1 MISSKFIKY
10 PISFILLGT
19 IFMGCFQS
27 DYTKMVKAELAKGIR
42 KDSVLLGIYLGE
54 SRNDFYGKCFDLNKQ
69 QIATEGAGYSIQ
81 YLFTDSLVH
90 KNPTPIK
97 LLFVPAFD
105 DKNVITNIDLN
116 FSYQGWSPWNEHL
129 FADTLKTK
137 MMDLLMHWYGGNK
150 FVIAN
155 VDGKEIPVK
164 VDGNRRILV
173 YVRDEQSV
181 VVRVQDILHPKYRH
195 SISAEEVKK

>member
-1 MISSKFIKY
+1 
-10 PISFILLGT
+10 
-19 IFMGCFQS
+19 
-27 DYTKMVKAELAKGIR
+27 MVKAELAKGIR

-137 MMDLLMHWYGGNK
+137 MMDLLMHWYGGNE

-155 VDGKEIPVK
+155 VDGKEIPAK

-181 VVRVQDILHPKYRH
+181 VVRVQDILHPKFRH
-195 SISAEEVKK
+195 SISAGEVKK